1 MSLSRFAVNPAAADE
16 YGSRSRRRLT
26 QARGWRILRLYRH
39 ECGVSMRRILV
50 VGIVLSIFLLLACGE
65 TGTQQVA
72 PTPDR
77 ALTQT
82 AVWERINKDLGA
94 TPTP

>member
-1 MSLSRFAVNPAAADE
+1 
-16 YGSRSRRRLT
+16 
-26 QARGWRILRLYRH
+26 
-39 ECGVSMRRILV
+39 MRRILATV
-50 VGIVLSIFLLLACGE
+50 AILSVLLLACGE
-65 TGTQQVA
+65 TGTGQPT

-82 AVWERINKDLGA
+82 AVWERLNRDIGA